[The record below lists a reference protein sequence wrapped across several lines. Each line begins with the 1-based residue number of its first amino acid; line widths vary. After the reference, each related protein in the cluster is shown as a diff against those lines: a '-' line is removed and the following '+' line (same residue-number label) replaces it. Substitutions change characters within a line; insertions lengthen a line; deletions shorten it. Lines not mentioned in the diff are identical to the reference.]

1 MFAFAGAIECSG
13 FVHFRRSSR
22 VGFLAQVQ
30 IYCFLMSYA
39 ASLIGEVWLLL
50 RRQSTLARIVIVAF
64 TSAGFLA
71 HTAYLFTRSRTAG
84 MPPLLSSQQDW
95 LLVLAW
101 IGGLLY
107 LVLLLT
113 HRQLAHGLFMLPA
126 ILLLVIV
133 AIFVS
138 REAIGLQ
145 DPLAVRRLVMFH
157 AASLV
162 LGIATVLGAAISA
175 LMYLLHHQ
183 RLRTRNQ
190 WLQKLALPSLEN
202 LTAANRWMVV
212 FSIPCLTIGL
222 VTGFVLIL
230 WPNGSDAARS
240 IKWSDPTIVT
250 TVIIWLAMVA
260 LLFRV
265 LSNSYQTGKAVAQLS
280 LLSGGFLLI
289 TVFGLMILSGS
300 GSLTSFHS
308 GSPASESND
317 GGNTPTDI
325 KSGDAEVSQ

>member
-1 MFAFAGAIECSG
+1 MGFFAKI
-13 FVHFRRSSR
+13 H
-22 VGFLAQVQ
+22 
-30 IYCFLMSYA
+30 IYCFLLSYLTA
-39 ASLIGEVWLLL
+39 LLGEVCLLL
-50 RRQSTLARIVIVAF
+50 RRQSTLARALIIAF
-64 TSAGFLA
+64 TAAGFLA
-71 HTAYLFTRSRTAG
+71 HTAYLVTRSQTAG

-107 LVLLLT
+107 LVLLIT

-138 REAIGLQ
+138 RQAIGLQ

-162 LGIATVLGAAISA
+162 LGIAAVLGAAISA
-175 LMYLLHHQ
+175 LMYLLHYQ

-222 VTGFVLIL
+222 VTGFVLIY

-240 IKWSDPTIVT
+240 IKLSDPQIVT
-250 TVIIWLAMVA
+250 TVAIWIAMVA
-260 LLFRV
+260 VLIRV
-265 LSNSYQTGKAVAQLS
+265 LSSSHQTGKAVAQLS
-280 LLSGGFLLI
+280 LLSGGFLLT

-308 GSPASESND
+308 GSPAPEPNGSSNS
-317 GGNTPTDI
+317 PTDA
-325 KSGDAEVSQ
+325 KPGNDEVLQ

>member
-1 MFAFAGAIECSG
+1 M
-13 FVHFRRSSR
+13 
-22 VGFLAQVQ
+22 GFLAQVQ

-50 RRQSTLARIVIVAF
+50 RRQSTLARVVIIAF
-64 TSAGFLA
+64 TVAGFLA
-71 HTAYLFTRSRTAG
+71 HTAYLVTRSQTAG

-101 IGGLLY
+101 IGALLY

-113 HRQLAHGLFMLPA
+113 LPQLAHGLFMLPA

-138 REAIGLQ
+138 SQAIGLQ

-162 LGIATVLGAAISA
+162 LGIAAVLGAAISA

-222 VTGFVLIL
+222 VTGFVLIY

-240 IKWSDPTIVT
+240 IKLSDPQIVT
-250 TVIIWLAMVA
+250 TVVMWIAMVA
-260 LLFRV
+260 VLIRV
-265 LSNSYQTGKAVAQLS
+265 LSSSHQTGKAVAQLS
-280 LLSGGFLLI
+280 LLSGGFLLT

-308 GSPASESND
+308 GSPAPEPNTSS
-317 GGNTPTDI
+317 NTPTDA
-325 KSGDAEVSQ
+325 KPGNDEVSP

>member
-1 MFAFAGAIECSG
+1 M
-13 FVHFRRSSR
+13 
-22 VGFLAQVQ
+22 
-30 IYCFLMSYA
+30 
-39 ASLIGEVWLLL
+39 
-50 RRQSTLARIVIVAF
+50 
-64 TSAGFLA
+64 
-71 HTAYLFTRSRTAG
+71 
-84 MPPLLSSQQDW
+84 
-95 LLVLAW
+95 LAW
-101 IGGLLY
+101 IGALLY

-113 HRQLAHGLFMLPA
+113 HRQLAHGIFMLPA

-162 LGIATVLGAAISA
+162 LGIAAVLGAAISA
-175 LMYLLHHQ
+175 LMYLLHYQ

-222 VTGFVLIL
+222 VTGFVLIY
-230 WPNGSDAARS
+230 WPNGADAALR

-250 TVIIWLAMVA
+250 TVIIWVAMVA
-260 LLFRV
+260 VLIRV
-265 LSNSYQTGKAVAQLS
+265 LSSSHQTGKAVAQLS
-280 LLSGGFLLI
+280 LLSGGFLLT
-289 TVFGLMILSGS
+289 TVLGLMILSGS

-308 GSPASESND
+308 GSPA
-317 GGNTPTDI
+317 
-325 KSGDAEVSQ
+325 AA

>member
-1 MFAFAGAIECSG
+1 M
-13 FVHFRRSSR
+13 
-22 VGFLAQVQ
+22 GFLAQVQ

-39 ASLIGEVWLLL
+39 ASLIGEVWILL
-50 RRQSTLARIVIVAF
+50 RRQSTLARVVIIAF
-64 TSAGFLA
+64 TAAGFLA
-71 HTAYLFTRSRTAG
+71 HTAYLVTRSQAAG
-84 MPPLLSSQQDW
+84 LPPLLSSQQDW

-101 IGGLLY
+101 IGVLLY

-138 REAIGLQ
+138 RQAIALH
-145 DPLAVRRLVMFH
+145 DPAAQRRMAMFH
-157 AASLV
+157 AVSLV
-162 LGIATVLGAAISA
+162 LGIAAVLGAAISA
-175 LMYLLHHQ
+175 LMYLLHYQ

-212 FSIPCLTIGL
+212 FSITCLTIGL
-222 VTGFVLIL
+222 VTGFVLIY
-230 WPNGSDAARS
+230 WPNETDTARR
-240 IKWSDPTIVT
+240 IKWSDPMIVT
-250 TVIIWLAMVA
+250 TVVIWFAMVA
-260 LLFRV
+260 VLIRV
-265 LSNSYQTGKAVAQLS
+265 LSGSHQTGKAVAQLS
-280 LLSGGFLLI
+280 LLSGGFLLT

-308 GSPASESND
+308 GTPAQEPNGHSNS
-317 GGNTPTDI
+317 NTPTDARF
-325 KSGDAEVSQ
+325 GHDEVSQ